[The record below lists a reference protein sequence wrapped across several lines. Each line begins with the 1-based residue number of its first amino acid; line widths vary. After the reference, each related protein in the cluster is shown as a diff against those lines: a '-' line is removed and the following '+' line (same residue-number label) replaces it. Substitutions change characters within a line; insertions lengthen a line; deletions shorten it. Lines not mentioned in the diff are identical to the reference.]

1 MGFCFSCP
9 ELYSD
14 EEEGDICHPPEARS
28 RTKKDQVYLTIS
40 HTSEDQL
47 PCGECLEADSGT
59 IPLPQFCFGGAFSQS
74 LPPKVSHDSESEWED
89 LEDTDDG
96 ALRWVS
102 LCVGGMGQR

>member
-1 MGFCFSCP
+1 MGFCFSHP

-14 EEEGDICHPPEARS
+14 EEEGDICHPPEAPS
-28 RTKKDQVYLTIS
+28 PTMKDEVYLTIS

-59 IPLPQFCFGGAFSQS
+59 IPLPQFCSWGARSQS

-96 ALRWVS
+96 GFRWVS
-102 LCVGGMGQR
+102 LCVGGMGQC